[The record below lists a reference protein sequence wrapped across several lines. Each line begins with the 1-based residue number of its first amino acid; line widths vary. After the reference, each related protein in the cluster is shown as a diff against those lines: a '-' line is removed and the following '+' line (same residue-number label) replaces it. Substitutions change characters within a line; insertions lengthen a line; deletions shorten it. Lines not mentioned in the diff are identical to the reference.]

1 MQYRNEKH
9 RKEFEDAVRKCDKNK
24 FALLSALYL
33 LTADSKLW
41 NLSKRFVKKNNIDFN
56 SIYPTNITENGYTLF
71 CCAKDLYLGTRHLSI
86 GDLADYDI
94 ISPRMFH
101 IICHAMAIR
110 HAGIIVV
117 QEGSKTNDQ
126 SNR

>member
-56 SIYPTNITENGYTLF
+56 SIYSV
-71 CCAKDLYLGTRHLSI
+71 CLYLCCIYLLQVR
-86 GDLADYDI
+86 
-94 ISPRMFH
+94 R
-101 IICHAMAIR
+101 
-110 HAGIIVV
+110 
-117 QEGSKTNDQ
+117 
-126 SNR
+126 